1 MYQDVQITD
10 YLEIVY
16 QKLAKGGVFLTAQ
29 NQSSL
34 NTMTIGWGGITH
46 FWAKPIFIVPVR
58 RSRYTYDLIDSAGE
72 FTVSVPLEAD
82 LSAQLR
88 FCGTHSGRDVDKFQ
102 SAGITAVPGQVI
114 STPVI
119 AQCELHFECKTV
131 YKQTMDP
138 AFLDAAVQER
148 WYPDYHTLYF
158 GEIVA
163 CYRIDGVK

>member
-72 FTVSVPLEAD
+72 FTVSVARSD
-82 LSAQLR
+82 LALNLDSAAP
-88 FCGTHSGRDVDKFQ
+88 TPADVDKFQ
-102 SAGITAVPGQVI
+102 SITAVPGQVI